1 MRVAYPAT
9 THSRSNA
16 VSSGDIR
23 REAHRQTLAFGGYVP
38 SPYPAWSPGDMAWLA
53 GIDDASGSYPDGQDA
68 PAATI
73 RSAEEPQHTPMT
85 TEQLTLF

>member
-1 MRVAYPAT
+1 MPVAYPGT
-9 THSRSNA
+9 THSRSKA

-23 REAHRQTLAFGGYVP
+23 REAHRQTLAFGGYAP

-53 GIDDASGSYPDGQDA
+53 GMDDASGKYPDGHDA

-73 RSAEEPQHTPMT
+73 RSAEELQHTPMT